1 MDEFNNKVMRAIEE
15 KRNVLCEA
23 AVNRQYDL
31 QPEIWKPFGEQG
43 LRRSIRDADHH
54 FSYLIE
60 ALSESDPSLFGGYVL
75 WLKDLFVGLKFHND
89 ALPVMLACTR
99 DALKYHLPQEMSLIT
114 DQYIQVALGELG
126 QQALP
131 QPSFITE
138 EAPLFELAREYLD
151 ALLKGE
157 RHLASRLIV
166 DSVEKGES
174 IKEIYLNV
182 FQRSQY
188 EIGRLWHTN
197 QVSVAQEHYC
207 SAATQLIMSQLYP
220 YIFSTEKIGRKFVAA
235 SVGGELHEIGIRMV
249 ADFFELEGWDTYYMG
264 ANTPTESILSAVE
277 DYQPDILGI
286 SATMPLHR
294 SALKDLISEV
304 RSSDAC
310 KGVKI
315 LVGGYT
321 LKASP
326 ALWRKMG
333 ADGFAHDA
341 LDATV
346 LAAGLMSEQA
356 AS

>member
-1 MDEFNNKVMRAIEE
+1 
-15 KRNVLCEA
+15 
-23 AVNRQYDL
+23 
-31 QPEIWKPFGEQG
+31 
-43 LRRSIRDADHH
+43 
-54 FSYLIE
+54 
-60 ALSESDPSLFGGYVL
+60 
-75 WLKDLFVGLKFHND
+75 
-89 ALPVMLACTR
+89 
-99 DALKYHLPQEMSLIT
+99 
-114 DQYIQVALGELG
+114 
-126 QQALP
+126 
-131 QPSFITE
+131 
-138 EAPLFELAREYLD
+138 
-151 ALLKGE
+151 
-157 RHLASRLIV
+157 
-166 DSVEKGES
+166 
-174 IKEIYLNV
+174 
-182 FQRSQY
+182 
-188 EIGRLWHTN
+188 
-197 QVSVAQEHYC
+197 
-207 SAATQLIMSQLYP
+207 
-220 YIFSTEKIGRKFVAA
+220 
-235 SVGGELHEIGIRMV
+235 MV

-277 DYQPDILGI
+277 DYQPEILGI